1 MARPKTIT
9 DQQRAQVL
17 ELKRKHS
24 YSEVAAITGLPLG
37 TVRSIVRRSGLLADN
52 PKHRALFTLPPIQ
65 HSTSTGLTIVDIPPQ
80 QAVTGVKEVDA
91 MLWLREM
98 IKTGKPEFIEKALLA
113 AKKIKTP
120 AKQLEDS
127 YSKWL
132 IENNTGNFF
141 AGLGAMGFADLDKLA
156 DRTIKNKLLEAE
168 LKARLGDDAEC
179 VTTEAEQFCFDAV
192 GGLGALDDDR
202 ESKAEALFNAYPEY
216 LPHTLSDCVHELQ
229 YWNNLYL
236 MRNAISSHDDP
247 CASIREQ
254 FIQRLLAK
262 IRPRSPSESK
272 AVLKHLIETDALNQS
287 WFDTDE
293 ILENLLNL

>member
-1 MARPKTIT
+1 MNRTRLTP
-9 DQQRAQVL
+9 DQRQQVI
-17 ELKRKHS
+17 ELKKTNS
-24 YSEVAAITGLPLG
+24 YSEVVKITGLPLG
-37 TVRSIVRRSGLLADN
+37 TVRSIVRRSGQLSDN
-52 PKHRALFTLPPIQ
+52 LKHRAFFSLPPIQ
-65 HSTSTGLTIVDIPPQ
+65 YSSNTGLVIVDIPPQ
-80 QAVTGVKEVDA
+80 NAVTGDVEVDA

-132 IENNTGNFF
+132 RKNNTGNFL
-141 AGLGAMGFADLDKLA
+141 AGLGAMDFADLGKLA
-156 DRTIKNKLLEAE
+156 DKTIKNKLLEAE

-179 VTTEAEQFCFDAV
+179 VLTEPEQWCFDAV
-192 GGLGALDDDR
+192 GGLGALYDDLR
-202 ESKAEALFNAYPEY
+202 NKAEAQFYAYPEH
-216 LPHTLSDCVHELQ
+216 LPHTLLDCVHELQ

-247 CASIREQ
+247 AASIREQ

-272 AVLKHLIETDALNQS
+272 AVLKYLIETDTLNQS
-287 WFDTDE
+287 WFDADE

>member
-1 MARPKTIT
+1 MNRTRLTP
-9 DQQRAQVL
+9 DQRQQVI
-17 ELKRKHS
+17 ELKKTNS
-24 YSEVAAITGLPLG
+24 YSEVVKITGLPIG
-37 TVRSIVRRSGLLADN
+37 TVRSIVRRSGQLSDN

-65 HSTSTGLTIVDIPPQ
+65 HSTSTSLAIVDIPPQ
-80 QAVTGVKEVDA
+80 QSVTGDKEVDA

-132 IENNTGNFF
+132 IKNNAGNFF
-141 AGLGAMGFADLDKLA
+141 AGLGAMGFADLGKLA

-168 LKARLGDDAEC
+168 LKARLGDDAEY
-179 VTTEAEQFCFDAV
+179 VKTEAEQFCFEVV
-192 GGLGALDDDR
+192 GGLGELDDDR

-229 YWNNLYL
+229 YWDNLYL
-236 MRNAISSHDDP
+236 MRNAIGSHDDP
-247 CASIREQ
+247 NASIREQ

-272 AVLKHLIETDALNQS
+272 AVLKHLIETETLNQS

-293 ILENLLNL
+293 VLENLLNL